1 MPAHIIYGDSF
12 LVGQAL
18 RQLESAGVDAP
29 PLESNRHVLRAGQ
42 MRLPELLAVC
52 QALPFM
58 DTRRLVVV
66 EGLLATFERREGREG
81 RSRGGPSGEGRGRRA
96 GAPAADALGGWEA
109 LAPAIPLMP
118 ETTLLVLVDGP
129 VAEGNPLLRALRPV
143 AQVQRL
149 TAPSGEPL
157 ARWIKTSAQQKGA
170 GISPAA
176 IRCLADLV
184 GSDLWTLD
192 RELEKLSLYA
202 AGRGPAPA
210 GASRSSGAAP
220 PSGSIIEEADVRE
233 LVASVRE
240 VSIFA
245 AVDAMLEG
253 RPAVAL
259 RLLQQLRQDG
269 RDAIYILVMVERQL
283 RLLALA
289 RHLAELRVPPGEM
302 AARLG
307 VPSQFVATKAQEQAR
322 RHPWPDITWRFQRLL
337 EADLAIKTGR
347 LEPDLA
353 LELLVADLAGRARS

>member
-1 MPAHIIYGDSF
+1 MPVHVIYGDSF
-12 LVGQAL
+12 LAGQAL
-18 RQLESAGVDAP
+18 RQLESAGGETP
-29 PLESNRHVLRAGQ
+29 PLESNRHVLRGSQ
-42 MRLPELLAVC
+42 LRLPELLAIC

-81 RSRGGPSGEGRGRRA
+81 RSRRGRRA
-96 GAPAADALGGWEA
+96 DPAAAESLGGWEA
-109 LAPAIPLMP
+109 LAPAIPQMP
-118 ETTLLVLVDGP
+118 ETTLLLLADGP

-143 AQVQRL
+143 AQVQRC
-149 TAPSGEPL
+149 TAPAGEPL
-157 ARWIKTSAQQKGA
+157 ARWIKAAAQQKGA

-202 AGRGPAPA
+202 AGRVPSGKAAPGAPAPI
-210 GASRSSGAAP
+210 P
-220 PSGSIIEEADVRE
+220 VQIEEADVRE

-240 VSIFA
+240 ASIFA
-245 AVDAMLEG
+245 AVDAILEG
-253 RPAVAL
+253 KPAVAL

-269 RDAIYILVMVERQL
+269 RDAGYILVMVERQL

-289 RHLAELRVPPGEM
+289 RRLAELRVPQGEM

-307 VPSQFVATKAQEQAR
+307 VASQFVATKALEQAR
-322 RHPWPDITWRFQRLL
+322 RHSWPDITWRFQRLL

-347 LEPDLA
+347 QEPDLA
-353 LELLVADLAGRARS
+353 LELLVADLAGRARG